1 MLYKSYRYLI
11 GIVRNLEEIGTRS
24 YQHQGYVAQW
34 QDRSLSEEERPSLV
48 QDDERPYFSLLS
60 LIVYTIQAPTE
71 AVFQNLLSVL
81 KMYSAHNENYRF
93 SVLAVLAA
101 KIL

>member
-1 MLYKSYRYLI
+1 MPI
-11 GIVRNLEEIGTRS
+11 GYHRMTYAHLLR
-24 YQHQGYVAQW
+24 
-34 QDRSLSEEERPSLV
+34 
-48 QDDERPYFSLLS
+48 ERPYFSLLS